1 MKNKQDSLVQ
11 DDELNEY
18 RIDNSNIDWEKALKV
33 RINRRMIS
41 EQKNSSGLISVASH
55 KKREKNEVKLDDP
68 APKKKAKHGKHKK
81 HQRNSFI

>member
-33 RINRRMIS
+33 RINRRMI
-41 EQKNSSGLISVASH
+41 
-55 KKREKNEVKLDDP
+55 NE
-68 APKKKAKHGKHKK
+68 
-81 HQRNSFI
+81 